1 MQYLLITPTPQH
13 ALQAAAR
20 LNGGA
25 YTFVTTKINAMSIN
39 TAQSPPKLYTKVL
52 LP

>member
-1 MQYLLITPTPQH
+1 MFTSTPPPQPRH
-13 ALQAAAR
+13 APQAATR

-25 YTFVTTKINAMSIN
+25 GTITTAKINIISIN